1 DSENGVEIVTKTSS
15 GEKRFNPTELT
26 AILFKQLREITSE
39 FQQAYNNGE
48 EIKEAVITVP
58 SFYDNIQREA
68 IKEAAESAGIK
79 VLDLLEEPIAGALY
93 YIANKRQV
101 LNSTPLQ
108 NQNILIFDL
117 SGGTLD
123 ISVLQVKDGKLNEIG
138 RSGEPYLGGRNFDA
152 VLADHISTIME
163 NKYKVLIKTN
173 KQKHKLM
180 SMAESLKI
188 DLTVAEQSTFDVTEF
203 SDDVSELIEI
213 TREKF
218 ENLSKGL
225 IHRINF
231 KVKDALHQSGTENIN
246 QVVYIGGSCK
256 MPMIKRTIKQMFSNI
271 EHYHEE
277 SLEYGIAI
285 GACIHAL
292 QLYQGTD

>member
-1 DSENGVEIVTKTSS
+1 GLKEMASD
-15 GEKRFNPTELT
+15 
-26 AILFKQLREITSE
+26 
-39 FQQAYNNGE
+39 FQQAHNNSE

-117 SGGTLD
+117 GGGTLD
-123 ISVLQVKDGKLNEIG
+123 ISIIQVKDGKLNEIG

-173 KQKHKLM
+173 KQKYKLM

-203 SDDVSELIEI
+203 SDDVNELIEI

-225 IHRINF
+225 LHRINLQ
-231 KVKDALHQSGTENIN
+231 VREALHKADTEEIN
-246 QVVYIGGSCK
+246 QIIYIGGSAK
-256 MPMIKRTIKQMFSNI
+256 MPMIRENLKKLSPDS
-271 EHYHEE
+271 EHYYGADT
-277 SLEYGIAI
+277 EYGTSV
-285 GACIHAL
+285 GAMIHAL
-292 QLYQGTD
+292 QLYQDRD